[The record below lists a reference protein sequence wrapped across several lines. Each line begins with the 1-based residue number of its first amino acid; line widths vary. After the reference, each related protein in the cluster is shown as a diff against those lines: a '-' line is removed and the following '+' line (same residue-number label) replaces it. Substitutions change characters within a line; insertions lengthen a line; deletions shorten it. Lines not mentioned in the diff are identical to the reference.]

1 MMMPTTAI
9 SRLSAGVIFAGCL
22 ALTPTLADAD
32 ARPVTQSMPQ
42 AVERPIKHVAYA
54 RNEDEHKVDT
64 GRRAY
69 DYDFGPARGP
79 VMENWT
85 PLTHKATGDIYWSGA
100 TRLLRAVAVPKRE
113 GVNNANT
120 DYVTSRS
127 PITFNHKIANGTWR
141 ITMNMGDARRG
152 HDQMG
157 VRAEG
162 ELISDAIDSDRLEF
176 AYVSRAG
183 GSQTPAHFDIEV
195 KDGELNIELFDNGG
209 RDRYW
214 VLTRISLKKIK

>member
-1 MMMPTTAI
+1 MMTPTAI
-9 SRLSAGVIFAGCL
+9 NHLSVGVVFVACF

-32 ARPVTQSMPQ
+32 ARPVMQSTPQ
-42 AVERPIKHVAYA
+42 AVETSIKCAALA
-54 RNEDEHKVDT
+54 RNNDEHKVDT
-64 GRRAY
+64 SRRTY

-85 PLTHKATGDIYWSGA
+85 PVTNKTTGDIYWTGE
-100 TRLLRAVAVPKRE
+100 TRQLRAVAAPKRE
-113 GVNNANT
+113 GVNHANI
-120 DYVTSRS
+120 DYVTSRR
-127 PITFNHKIANGTWR
+127 PATFNHKIANGTWR
-141 ITMNMGDARRG
+141 ITMNMGDTRRG

-162 ELISDAIDSDRLEF
+162 DLISNAIDSDRLEF